1 MEQQFHQITI
11 EFLKAYKLQFNLYLT
26 KKMQKILLITPTYN
40 ESENIQKFIDSTLIF
55 EDLSLLVVDDNS
67 PDGTAS
73 IVDRNMQNNSSL
85 NMIKRSGKLGYGS
98 AIIEGYKW
106 GMKNDYDYFIQ
117 MDTDFSHRFED
128 LEELIKQRRDYDL
141 IIGSRYVLGGA
152 TKGWTKRRQYLSK
165 CANKLCGLILKS
177 KVKDQT
183 SGFRLLNKKIIT
195 EILDFSPKVNGYA
208 FLVEI
213 TNLIEKSNYKIKEVP
228 ITFHDRSYGTSK
240 MSFKIIL
247 EAILFLIKKIFV

>member
-1 MEQQFHQITI
+1 M
-11 EFLKAYKLQFNLYLT
+11 
-26 KKMQKILLITPTYN
+26 
-40 ESENIQKFIDSTLIF
+40 
-55 EDLSLLVVDDNS
+55 
-67 PDGTAS
+67 
-73 IVDRNMQNNSSL
+73 
-85 NMIKRSGKLGYGS
+85 
-98 AIIEGYKW
+98 
-106 GMKNDYDYFIQ
+106 
-117 MDTDFSHRFED
+117 
-128 LEELIKQRRDYDL
+128 
-141 IIGSRYVLGGA
+141 LGGA

-165 CANKLCGLILKS
+165 YANKLCGLILKS